1 LISLARAPIQLGRR
15 TWLNLPG
22 RRYLFDIDIKLT
34 MRQVILTPGEDGYW
48 VAEVP
53 SLPGCI
59 SQGKTRGE
67 ALTNIKEAIEGYIAA
82 LKDDGIPVPEEHFE
96 VLVAVV

>member
-1 LISLARAPIQLGRR
+1 
-15 TWLNLPG
+15 
-22 RRYLFDIDIKLT
+22 

-59 SQGKTRGE
+59 SQGKTREE
-67 ALTNIKEAIEGYIAA
+67 ALTNIREAIDGYIAA
-82 LKDDGIPVPEEHFE
+82 LKEDGLLVPVDHFD
-96 VLVAVV
+96 VLLAVV

>member
-1 LISLARAPIQLGRR
+1 LV
-15 TWLNLPG
+15 T
-22 RRYLFDIDIKLT
+22 DIYSILTSKLT
-34 MRQVILTPGEDGYW
+34 VRQVILTPGEDGYW

-59 SQGKTRGE
+59 SQGKTREE
-67 ALTNIKEAIEGYIAA
+67 ALANIKEAIEGYIAA
-82 LKDDGIPVPEEHFE
+82 LKEDGIPVPEEHFE

>member
-1 LISLARAPIQLGRR
+1 MLAGDVH
-15 TWLNLPG
+15 G
-22 RRYLFDIDIKLT
+22 HKYLFDTDIKLN

-59 SQGKTRGE
+59 SQGKTREE
-67 ALTNIKEAIEGYIAA
+67 ALANIKEAIEGYIAA
-82 LKDDGIPVPEEHFE
+82 LKEDGLSVPEDHFE

>member
-1 LISLARAPIQLGRR
+1 
-15 TWLNLPG
+15 
-22 RRYLFDIDIKLT
+22 

-59 SQGKTRGE
+59 SQGKTREE
-67 ALTNIKEAIEGYIAA
+67 ALINIKEAIEGYIAA
-82 LKDDGIPVPEEHFE
+82 LKDDGIPDHKEIDRGTVRAIIRQAG
-96 VLVAVV
+96 LSVAEFVKLL